1 MPKNYPQ
8 ELILVPRS
16 RLEEELLLDIPRIAW
31 RWGVAEMTA
40 RRRLEQFRIPAICL
54 SDNSRCYRL
63 SAIRALEEGHTAI
76 PTKRAPRSPGR
87 PKKEVASR

>member
-16 RLEEELLLDIPRIAW
+16 RLEDESLLDIPRIAW

-40 RRRLEQFRIPAICL
+40 RRRLEQFRVPAICL
-54 SDNSRCYRL
+54 SDNSRCYILPALIALNAEGESGASERL
-63 SAIRALEEGHTAI
+63 CPTSPRA
-76 PTKRAPRSPGR
+76 
-87 PKKEVASR
+87 